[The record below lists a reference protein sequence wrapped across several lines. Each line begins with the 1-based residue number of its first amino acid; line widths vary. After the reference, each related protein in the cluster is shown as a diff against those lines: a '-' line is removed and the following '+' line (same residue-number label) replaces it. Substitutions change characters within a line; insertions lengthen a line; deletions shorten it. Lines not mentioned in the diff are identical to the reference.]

1 MDINMNI
8 NVVFYSNYCNT
19 CRNIMTLLKNE
30 NLLENFKVICVDN
43 MLDKLPKKME
53 VPLMKLVNNPEPLY
67 AQNIYNWI
75 TQIKFMRSQNN
86 NNTQLI
92 QTEKKKIG
100 PKCFDAEVMTSIS
113 DKFAHVSE
121 NKNDAL
127 TQSYFSVNQN
137 SENAIYT
144 PPQDKQKIGKVEQQK
159 IINNI
164 NSKREQQNNEF
175 TQYSQQIQMELIMQ
189 DEYDRQQPGYVDKKP
204 PQNIPKKGITLKS
217 NKN

>member
-1 MDINMNI
+1 MDMNMNI
-8 NVVFYSNYCNT
+8 NVIFYSQYCNT

-30 NLLENFKVICVDN
+30 NLLENFKIICVDN

-67 AQNIYNWI
+67 AQNICNWI
-75 TQIKFMRSQNN
+75 TQIKFMRSSQPNN
-86 NNTQLI
+86 NQVI

-113 DKFAHVSE
+113 DKFAHVADDKP
-121 NKNDAL
+121 NAL
-127 TQSYFSVNQN
+127 SQSYFGVSK
-137 SENAIYT
+137 ENEAIYT

-159 IINNI
+159 IIGNI
-164 NSKREQQNNEF
+164 NAKREQQNNEF
-175 TQYSQQIQMELIMQ
+175 TQHSQQIQMELIMQ
-189 DEYDRQQPGYVDKKP
+189 DEYDRQQPGYVDVKKQ